1 MYMMD
6 CILPFVES
14 VLKSLQV
21 AGSESLPHLPTGIE
35 HSVPPLHIPSPLQAK
50 SHFTNS
56 CTCHWQWQSHH
67 HNHFYPDPI
76 SSFLFYPYPI
86 LSLSYSILILLTS
99 LITL

>member
-35 HSVPPLHIPSPLQAK
+35 HSVPPLHIPSPLHSRPKATLPTVALVTGSGK
-50 SHFTNS
+50 VTITITF
-56 CTCHWQWQSHH
+56 
-67 HNHFYPDPI
+67 I
-76 SSFLFYPYPI
+76 LILFHPYPI